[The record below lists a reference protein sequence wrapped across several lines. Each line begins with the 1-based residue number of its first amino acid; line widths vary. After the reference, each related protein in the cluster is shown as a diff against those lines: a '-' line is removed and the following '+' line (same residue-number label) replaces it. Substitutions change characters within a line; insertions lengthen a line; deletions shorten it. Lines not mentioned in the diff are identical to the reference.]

1 MIAPV
6 NPQRRQLHSPKSNPQ
21 SDRLLGDVLANRTG
35 DDSWGGVGTNK
46 TPPKEGRG
54 LKVGIFNEK
63 PFSGLNP
70 NW

>member
-1 MIAPV
+1 MKATYPV
-6 NPQRRQLHSPKSNPQ
+6 MPNTV
-21 SDRLLGDVLANRTG
+21 GDVLANRTG

-63 PFSGLNP
+63 RFSSLNP

>member
-1 MIAPV
+1 M
-6 NPQRRQLHSPKSNPQ
+6 
-21 SDRLLGDVLANRTG
+21 LANRTG
-35 DDSWGGVGTNK
+35 DDSWDGVGTNK

>member
-1 MIAPV
+1 MPNTV
-6 NPQRRQLHSPKSNPQ
+6 
-21 SDRLLGDVLANRTG
+21 GDVLANRTG

-46 TPPKEGRG
+46 TQKEGRG
-54 LKVGIFNEK
+54 LKVGILNEK

>member
-1 MIAPV
+1 MSVVPM
-6 NPQRRQLHSPKSNPQ
+6 
-21 SDRLLGDVLANRTG
+21 ANRTG

-54 LKVGIFNEK
+54 LKVGIFSEK

-70 NW
+70 KLVIVFV